1 MGLFLF
7 IVNGLMLWLAAA
19 IVPGFFIAGFWT
31 AFFGSIIL
39 SIVTW
44 FLNSVLD

>member
-7 IVNGLMLWLAAA
+7 IINGLMLWLAAA
-19 IVPGFFIAGFWT
+19 IVPGFFISGFWT
-31 AFFGSIIL
+31 AIFGSIIL